1 MAFQGADDTIH
12 DIRIYRGRYY
22 FNIYKRDRFHII
34 FDTGQNYRGQLIMSE
49 EITNNQPAAAS
60 ANADSA
66 QEKFWYVVHTQTGH
80 EDKVKEKILT
90 QIKVQN
96 FGDRIFN
103 VLVPTEEV
111 VEVKQ
116 NKKTLRK
123 RKFFPGYIL
132 VEMILSSQSYWF
144 IRNIV
149 GVTGFLGDPYPVPLP
164 EEEIAGIVELT
175 TVTDGKPKHAVQFN
189 RGEQVRITEGPFK
202 HFVGVIEDV
211 NESKNKLKVMVTVFD
226 RAAPVE
232 VDYLQVEKIN

>member
-1 MAFQGADDTIH
+1 MT
-12 DIRIYRGRYY
+12 
-22 FNIYKRDRFHII
+22 
-34 FDTGQNYRGQLIMSE
+34 E
-49 EITNNQPAAAS
+49 EQTLDQQPQEQPAHEGS
-60 ANADSA
+60 A
-66 QEKFWYVVHTQTGH
+66 EKYWYVVHTQTGH

-96 FGDRIFN
+96 FGERVFS

-132 VEMILSSQSYWF
+132 VEMILSSESYWF

-164 EEEIAGIVELT
+164 EEEISGIVELT
-175 TVTDGKPKHAVQFN
+175 TATEGKPKHAVQFG
-189 RGEQVRITEGPFK
+189 RGEQVRVTEGPFK

-211 NESKNKLKVMVTVFD
+211 NEAKSKLKVMVTVFD
-226 RAAPVE
+226 RATPVE

>member
-1 MAFQGADDTIH
+1 MT
-12 DIRIYRGRYY
+12 
-22 FNIYKRDRFHII
+22 
-34 FDTGQNYRGQLIMSE
+34 E
-49 EITNNQPAAAS
+49 EIINQEPQETTQEAAQ
-60 ANADSA
+60 NAA
-66 QEKFWYVVHTQTGH
+66 EKFWYVVHTQTGH

-96 FGDRIFN
+96 FADRVFN

-132 VEMILSSQSYWF
+132 VEMLLTSESYWF
-144 IRNIV
+144 VRNIV

-175 TVTDGKPKHAVQFN
+175 TVTDGKPKHAVEFG

-202 HFVGVIEDV
+202 HFVGVIEEV
-211 NESKNKLKVMVTVFD
+211 NEAKSRLKVMVTVFD
-226 RAAPVE
+226 RATPVE
-232 VDYLQVEKIN
+232 VDYLQVEKIS

>member
-1 MAFQGADDTIH
+1 MNEEQNTNLSEGAAEQ
-12 DIRIYRGRYY
+12 
-22 FNIYKRDRFHII
+22 
-34 FDTGQNYRGQLIMSE
+34 GQNS
-49 EITNNQPAAAS
+49 
-60 ANADSA
+60 
-66 QEKFWYVVHTQTGH
+66 QEKCWYVVHTQTGH

-96 FGDRIFN
+96 FGDKVFN

-116 NKKTLRK
+116 NKKTLKK

-132 VEMILSSQSYWF
+132 VEMVLTSQTYWF
-144 IRNIV
+144 IRNII

-175 TVTDGKPKHAVQFN
+175 TVTDGKPKHAVQFD
-189 RGEQVRITEGPFK
+189 RGEQVRVTEGPFK
-202 HFVGVIEDV
+202 HFVGVIEEV
-211 NESKNKLKVMVTVFD
+211 NEAKNKLKVMVTVFD
-226 RAAPVE
+226 RATPVE

>member
-1 MAFQGADDTIH
+1 MNEEQNTNLSEGSAEQ
-12 DIRIYRGRYY
+12 
-22 FNIYKRDRFHII
+22 
-34 FDTGQNYRGQLIMSE
+34 GQNS
-49 EITNNQPAAAS
+49 
-60 ANADSA
+60 
-66 QEKFWYVVHTQTGH
+66 QEKCWYVVHTQTGH

-96 FGDRIFN
+96 FGDKVFN

-116 NKKTLRK
+116 NKKTLKK

-132 VEMILSSQSYWF
+132 VEMVLTSQTYWF
-144 IRNIV
+144 IRNII

-175 TVTDGKPKHAVQFN
+175 TVTDGKPKHAVQFD
-189 RGEQVRITEGPFK
+189 RGEQVRVTEGPFK
-202 HFVGVIEDV
+202 HFVGVIEEV
-211 NESKNKLKVMVTVFD
+211 NEAKNKLKVMVTVFD
-226 RAAPVE
+226 RATPVE